1 MLFGRYK
8 PDMCNYLFRSI
19 SVKSQRN
26 REMGRLGREEVVVAV
41 AIAVISVVVAHM
53 LGTRE

>member
-1 MLFGRYK
+1 
-8 PDMCNYLFRSI
+8 
-19 SVKSQRN
+19 
-26 REMGRLGREEVVVAV
+26 MGRLGREEVVVAV